1 VNQVLPQIDEV
12 RKARARRSHLKFMQ
26 YTWQGGEEFLVGL
39 HTREI
44 CQKIDEALIKF
55 RKGESSFIKIKVHP
69 RSGKSD
75 IVSRYAQPH
84 FIGEFPDYEMMN
96 VCYNS
101 SLAESFALD
110 AMKVMNSLEYQALY
124 PHIRLDQESVK
135 TWSIQK
141 YNPVLKKFESARGKS
156 NASGLFAG
164 ITGKGYHF
172 GVLDDYCSSRADAES
187 KTMRE
192 KMWSAFTNDFLSRR
206 APVSITIILATQWH
220 EDDIHGRI
228 EKKNDPESEEYD
240 PKFPAFETL
249 SFPARAEMYHTPSD
263 YPGEYLF
270 LERFSKEFYE
280 AQYATLTPY
289 ESSAL
294 YDCSPIPKGGAI
306 LKTDKINYYAD
317 FQVQE
322 WPEGLKWMRV
332 WDMAH
337 TAKQRTGSDPDY
349 TAGTLLAYRKG
360 ERNAIG
366 EYQWHLYIKNYVK
379 FRENA
384 TQRDNKIIEIAK
396 ADGNGVK
403 IIIENSLD
411 AKDAAY
417 YLQDRL
423 SGIRTVHPINCKGD
437 KVTRCSPIESL
448 FEYGR
453 VHVAKGEWNKTWA
466 EELLRFDGSGKS
478 HDEAID
484 NITCG
489 WIASQ
494 DTGYKPMNISIG

>member
-1 VNQVLPQIDEV
+1 VNLKLPPIEEV
-12 RKARARRSHLKFMQ
+12 KRARARRSHLRFMQ
-26 YTWQGGEEFLVGL
+26 HTWQGGVHDPFIVGL
-39 HTREI
+39 HTRLI
-44 CQKIDEALIKF
+44 CSKIDEAMNHLRQGK
-55 RKGESSFIKIKVHP
+55 SSFIKIKVHP
-69 RSGKSD
+69 RSGKS
-75 IVSRYAQPH
+75 IIASVFSQPH

-101 SLAESFALD
+101 SLAETFAND
-110 AMKVMNSLEYQALY
+110 AIKIMNSPEYKELY
-124 PHIRLDQESVK
+124 PHIRLEQESVK
-135 TWSIQK
+135 RWSIQK
-141 YNPVLKKFESARGKS
+141 LKGDRWESAKGRS
-156 NASGLFAG
+156 NASGLFSG

-172 GVLDDYCSSRADAES
+172 GVLDDYCASRADAES

-228 EKKNDPESEEYD
+228 ERKNDPESDEYD
-240 PKFPAFETL
+240 PKFPVFETL

-306 LKTDKINYYAD
+306 LKTDKINYCNEM
-317 FQVQE
+317 QVQE
-322 WPEGLKWMRV
+322 WPKDLKWLRV

-366 EYQWHLYIKNYVK
+366 EYQWHLYIKDYVK

-384 TQRDNKIIEIAK
+384 TARDNKIVDIAK
-396 ADGNGVK
+396 KDGSAVK
-403 IIIENSLD
+403 IIVENSLD
-411 AKDAAY
+411 SKDAAF

-423 SGIRTVHPINCKGD
+423 SGIRTVQPVNCKGD
-437 KVTRCSPIESL
+437 KVQRCAPIESL

-453 VHVAKGEWNKTWA
+453 VHVLRADWNRTWQD
-466 EELLRFDGSGKS
+466 ELTRFDGTGKS
-478 HDEAID
+478 HDEAVD

-494 DTGYKPMNISIG
+494 DIGYKPIRVSIG